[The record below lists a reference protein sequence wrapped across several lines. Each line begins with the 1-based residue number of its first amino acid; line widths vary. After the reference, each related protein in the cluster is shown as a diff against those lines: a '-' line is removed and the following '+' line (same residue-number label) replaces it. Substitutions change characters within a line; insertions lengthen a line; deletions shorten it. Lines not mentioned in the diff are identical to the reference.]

1 MDSLLHVDVRLDFKD
16 TFASFHSA
24 SKNRKTCNHRSRFGA
39 LCLSNYAS
47 GLWCNYTKSLTP
59 YFVSIL
65 QKIMMEVLKTKK
77 QHHPHHM
84 CLFVLHFVRQP
95 CSKLDSRTLDEKE
108 ALPLHQISDFGAGEG
123 VPLQHVFDKRP
134 TLWSCPHTQ
143 FNRETSEDLVPEQ
156 EDENEEAEQ
165 GEGRQGTPMKQPQLP
180 FRTVCVCTKEAIW
193 TMTFIFVGAS
203 VTFSF

>member
-1 MDSLLHVDVRLDFKD
+1 
-16 TFASFHSA
+16 
-24 SKNRKTCNHRSRFGA
+24 
-39 LCLSNYAS
+39 
-47 GLWCNYTKSLTP
+47 
-59 YFVSIL
+59 
-65 QKIMMEVLKTKK
+65 
-77 QHHPHHM
+77 M
-84 CLFVLHFVRQP
+84 CLFVPHFVRQP

-108 ALPLHQISDFGAGEG
+108 ALPIHQISDFGAGEG

-165 GEGRQGTPMKQPQLP
+165 GEGRQGTPMKRPQLP
-180 FRTVCVCTKEAIW
+180 FRTFCVCTKEAIW

-203 VTFSF
+203 VTFLISRPSSVICLRTGAKYASMCRDFASNTLFPQKSSEMLDTLGCPNFFFFHK